1 MDYLIAK
8 NKIIS
13 MIIPPRKLVL
23 SGGGIRVTAHVGALK
38 TLNDKGY
45 LRFIREYIGVSAGAL
60 LSTLFV
66 IGYTIQQIEKL
77 CMELDFS
84 VIRNFDP
91 ADALDI
97 LENYGVD
104 SGENLEKLV
113 HSVFRIKGV
122 STDLTFEQ
130 AVEKGM
136 PLLRIFATDLNT
148 CSFIEYSA
156 KKTPSTP
163 IIFALRASMCI
174 PLYFNPVQD
183 PHTKHLLVDGG
194 VIANYP
200 IEYLSEEEQK
210 ESLGL
215 KFNDVRTQVES
226 HESLIVFLNQLLS
239 ASYVS
244 SRISSRH
251 DNRTIVIPCGEYPS
265 WNFEA
270 SKEDRKLLYNIGC
283 KAVNDF
289 MKLKRSVNGL
299 RRYSV

>member
-1 MDYLIAK
+1 
-8 NKIIS
+8 

-38 TLNDKGY
+38 GLNDKGY

-91 ADALDI
+91 ADALDV
-97 LENYGVD
+97 LEKYGLD

-113 HSVFRIKGV
+113 HSVFRVKGV
-122 STDLTFEQ
+122 PIDLTFEQ
-130 AVEKGM
+130 AVQRDM

-148 CSFIEYSA
+148 CSFIEFSA
-156 KKTPSTP
+156 KKTPDTP

-174 PLYFNPVQD
+174 PLYFNPIQD
-183 PHTKHLLVDGG
+183 PRTKHLLVDGG

-200 IEYLSEEEQK
+200 IDYLTEDEQEE
-210 ESLGL
+210 SIGL
-215 KFNDVRTQVES
+215 KFNDVITTVES
-226 HESLIVFLNQLLS
+226 HESLIVFLNQLLA
-239 ASYVS
+239 ASFVS
-244 SRISSRH
+244 MKKSNRH
-251 DNRTIVIPCGEYPS
+251 YNKTITIPCGEYPS

-270 SKEDRKLLYNIGC
+270 SKEDRKLLYDIGY
-283 KAVNDF
+283 KAANDY
-289 MKLKRSVNGL
+289 MKLKRNIQKH
-299 RRYSV
+299 RRHSIS